1 MATDAKVRSID
12 ELEAFRAGLIV
23 FQNRAR
29 KAIDQASDEVRR
41 TRLWIETDRIPHYSA
56 LVKKLTQRLEQAEG
70 ELMSA
75 RMSEFIDNPT
85 VQQQAVRKAKAALQ
99 AAEEK
104 LKAVKHWSRAFE
116 STVQPTVKK
125 LEGVTQ
131 FIDYDIPQAIIHMA
145 QLIRALD
152 AYAER
157 SPVLSTPPATTAEEA
172 GSSPA

>member
-23 FQNRAR
+23 FQNRAK
-29 KAIDQASDEVRR
+29 KAVDQASDEVRR

-157 SPVLSTPPATTAEEA
+157 SPVLFTPPATTAEEA

>member
-12 ELEAFRAGLIV
+12 ELEAFRSGMIV

-29 KAIDQASDEVRR
+29 KAIDQASDEVKR
-41 TRLWIETDRIPHYSA
+41 TRLWIETDRVPYYQA
-56 LVKKLTQRLEQAEG
+56 LVKKLTQRLEQAEA

-85 VQQQAVRKAKAALQ
+85 VQQQSVRKAKAALQ

-104 LKAVKHWSRAFE
+104 LKAVKHWSRSFE
-116 STVQPTVKK
+116 TTVQPMVKK

-131 FIDYDIPQAIIHMA
+131 FIDFDIPQAIIHMA

-157 SPVLSTPPATTAEEA
+157 LPILSTPPATTAEEA
-172 GSSPA
+172 GSSPQ